1 MEIIINPDNLVD
13 LVMAANKIK
22 EVKPLEIS
30 ITAAMP
36 ALPRGAQFLHAWTP
50 GQFLAVARK
59 IGATIEGE
67 LATIRFPYIL
77 NQSSKGDA
85 HVITN
90 GYIMVMTTDGASP
103 YEIYSARGAHHELPV
118 SAMHWAAALSQ
129 FCGNA
134 PVNVHDDAGRM
145 HLAQG
150 EAWSIHVEAQTQR
163 LPHWRDAI
171 PDVLCGPLPGV
182 TLTAKALRVPPD
194 RGYAR
199 LRMDGRAL
207 SVSVD
212 GGGTHTLQVMAA
224 DSGAAIDAHVDLKLL
239 RCALKWLGPKGQVKL
254 SQTKLGKLVLA
265 SEDYRVVAVVMP
277 LAV

>member
-1 MEIIINPDNLVD
+1 MEIIINPDNLVN
-13 LVMAANKIK
+13 LAMAANKIK

-30 ITAAMP
+30 IKPGVPSAP
-36 ALPRGAQFLHAWTP
+36 QRTP
-50 GQFLAVARK
+50 VHTWSVGQFLAVARK

-103 YEIYSARGAHHELPV
+103 YEIYSARGAHHEIPIA
-118 SAMHWAAALSQ
+118 AMHWAAALSQ

-171 PDVLCGPLPGV
+171 PDVFDRPSADIILNAKDLHRLP
-182 TLTAKALRVPPD
+182 AK
-194 RGYAR
+194 GSAR
-199 LRMDGRAL
+199 LCLDGGMLRAA
-207 SVSVD
+207 VD
-212 GGGTHTLQVMAA
+212 GGETYTLPGA
-224 DSGAAIDAHVDLKLL
+224 DGDSEAAIAASVNLNLIWQ
-239 RCALKWLGPKGQVKL
+239 ALKWFGKKDRIRFA
-254 SQTKLGKLVLA
+254 QTNAGKLVLS
-265 SEDYRVVAVVMP
+265 SEDARTLAVVMP
-277 LAV
+277 LSA